1 MVPATRNVISA
12 STLMAAA
19 QNSSSPNRVTEMRFM
34 LTTAANASRA
44 ISHCGTLP
52 NDVQ

>member
-1 MVPATRNVISA
+1 
-12 STLMAAA
+12 MAAA

-34 LTTAANASRA
+34 LTTTANAISA

-52 NDVQ
+52 NDDQ

>member
-1 MVPATRNVISA
+1 
-12 STLMAAA
+12 MAAA
-19 QNSSSPNRVTEMRFM
+19 QNSSSPNRVTEIMFM

-52 NDVQ
+52 NADQ